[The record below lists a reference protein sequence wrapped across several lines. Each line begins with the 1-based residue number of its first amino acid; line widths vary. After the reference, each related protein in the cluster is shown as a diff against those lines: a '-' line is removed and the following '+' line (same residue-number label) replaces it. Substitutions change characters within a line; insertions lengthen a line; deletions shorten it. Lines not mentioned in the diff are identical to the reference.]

1 MLESRSRHLSRWL
14 RTSVCAIAQQGSATW
29 QRGPSLPEGAGYAHG
44 PLRIRVS
51 GCLYLSEASGQSKS
65 SRSQRIRRYGADSS
79 ARTVVFC
86 FAHGDEAGPWPHGEM
101 DAAAINVGTMTR
113 RRARETRARSGA
125 FKKLYALAANIAAP
139 INAKRIRMEM
149 DESQDA
155 RGACGMAAGRCVWG
169 GLSMEL
175 PVEHGAPG

>member
-1 MLESRSRHLSRWL
+1 M
-14 RTSVCAIAQQGSATW
+14 G
-29 QRGPSLPEGAGYAHG
+29 RGPREH
-44 PLRIRVS
+44 R
-51 GCLYLSEASGQSKS
+51 
-65 SRSQRIRRYGADSS
+65 
-79 ARTVVFC
+79 
-86 FAHGDEAGPWPHGEM
+86 GDDEGPWPHGGM
-101 DAAAINVGTMTR
+101 DAAAMDVGTMTR
-113 RRARETRARSGA
+113 GRARETRAGSGA

-175 PVEHGAPG
+175 PVEHG